1 MQVRRAAGPCV
12 TTEPDATS
20 GLYLVTFGNQCPTQ
34 MTIRRGI
41 IAVVQNLDICS
52 ATLGL
57 VADITDHAGGG
68 GEYIRA
74 HCRTQINTVVRFIH
88 MLGRM
93 IARG

>member
-1 MQVRRAAGPCV
+1 MQVRCAAGPCV
-12 TTEPDATS
+12 ATEPDTTS
-20 GLYLVTFGNQCPTQ
+20 GLYLVAFGNQRPTQ

-41 IAVVQNLDICS
+41 IAVVQNLDIRS
-52 ATLGL
+52 ATFGL

-88 MLGRM
+88 MLGRV

>member
-1 MQVRRAAGPCV
+1 MQVRPTAGPCV

-20 GLYLVTFGNQCPTQ
+20 GLYLVAFGNQRPTQ

-52 ATLGL
+52 TTLGL

-68 GEYIRA
+68 GEYICARG
-74 HCRTQINTVVRFIH
+74 RTQINPVVRFIH
-88 MLGRM
+88 ILGRV
-93 IARG
+93 ITRG